1 MWFQEDL
8 PFPGVD
14 LTKLKPK
21 QGDSYPPDVADNL
34 IKGRFKKN
42 YEDVLRVNFPES
54 DYNDDRLF
62 TTYKMNDQY

>member
-21 QGDSYPPDVADNL
+21 TSDSYPPSIEADL
-34 IKGRFKKN
+34 KTGLLKSKF
-42 YEDVLRVNFPES
+42 
-54 DYNDDRLF
+54 
-62 TTYKMNDQY
+62 